1 MIAPSKPA
9 VMLVDGYN
17 VIGAHP
23 KFQDLRDNE
32 GLEEARR
39 ALIELLAN
47 YSAYQNYETDIV
59 FDAHY
64 QERPG
69 SRNPVTQHLAVA
81 YTHFNQTADS
91 YIERSCALFFRE
103 DIRRF
108 EKRMIVA
115 TSDRAQ
121 WMTAVGYGAEW
132 MSAPTLIQAALTCGS
147 KAKKHRNRTKQSK
160 KRFLSSGLDQSVQS
174 KLARMREDLLNRGS

>member
-1 MIAPSKPA
+1 MIVPSKPA

-23 KFQDLRDNE
+23 KFKAMRDHE

-47 YSAYQNYETDIV
+47 YSAYQNYETDII
-59 FDAHY
+59 FDAQH
-64 QERPG
+64 QDRQG
-69 SRNPVTQHLAVA
+69 SRQAITQHLAIA

-91 YIERSCALFFRE
+91 HIERACALFFRE

-132 MSAPTLIQAALTCGS
+132 MSSPMLIQAALASGKLHQNHRS
-147 KAKKHRNRTKQSK
+147 ARRPKA
-160 KRFLSSGLDQSVQS
+160 RFLSSGLDDTVRSQ
-174 KLARMREDLLNRGS
+174 LAQLRQDLLNRGS

>member
-9 VMLVDGYN
+9 VLLVDGYN

-23 KFQDLRDNE
+23 KFKALRDHE

-47 YSAYQNYETDIV
+47 YSAYHHYETDIV

-64 QERPG
+64 QDRQG
-69 SRNPVTQHLAVA
+69 SRETVTQYLAIA

-91 YIERSCALFFRE
+91 HIERACALFFRE

-108 EKRMIVA
+108 EKRLIVA

-132 MSAPTLIQAALTCGS
+132 MSSPTLILEAMTSGQQLKRHRPS
-147 KAKKHRNRTKQSK
+147 KQPKT
-160 KRFLSSGLDQSVQS
+160 RFLSSGLDETVQS
-174 KLARMREDLLNRGS
+174 RLAQLRQDLLNRGS